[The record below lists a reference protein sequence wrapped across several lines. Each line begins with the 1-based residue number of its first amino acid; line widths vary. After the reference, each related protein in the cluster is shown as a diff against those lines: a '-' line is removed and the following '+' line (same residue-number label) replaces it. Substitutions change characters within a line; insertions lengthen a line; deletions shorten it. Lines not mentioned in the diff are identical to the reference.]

1 MDSAAFY
8 ILLFVHLSGLVLGF
22 GSVLV
27 TDLYGVLWLAGRQPY
42 RQVVAVSAVTEKF
55 VWVGWSVMIAAG
67 IPLVIIKGQVD
78 NLMWIK
84 LFFVALIGVNGLALH
99 QVQKRAAE
107 FDEGDE
113 LPSRF
118 IVWSAMA
125 LFVSQVGWW
134 GAVLIGFLHRHV
146 QSVIEWPPAPW
157 PVLAPAL
164 LLLALGGIGLV
175 ARAITHWGLDDPS
188 IPVDQNASR

>member
-1 MDSAAFY
+1 MDSTAFY

-27 TDLYGVLWLAGRQPY
+27 TDLYGALWLIGRQPY

-55 VWVGWSVMIAAG
+55 VWAGWTLMITAG
-67 IPLVIIKGQVD
+67 IPLIVIKGQID

-99 QVQKRAAE
+99 RVQQRA
-107 FDEGDE
+107 GDFGPGDA

-118 IVWSAMA
+118 VVWSALS

-134 GAVLIGFLHRHV
+134 SAMLIGFLHRHV
-146 QSVIEWPPAPW
+146 QSVIQWPPAPW
-157 PVLAPAL
+157 PVLAPVL
-164 LLLALGGIGLV
+164 LLLGLGTLGLII
-175 ARAITHWGLDDPS
+175 RAITHWGLDDPTVA
-188 IPVDQNASR
+188 VDQQ

>member
-1 MDSAAFY
+1 MDSTAFY

-27 TDLYGVLWLAGRQPY
+27 TDLYGALWLVGRQPY
-42 RQVVAVSAVTEKF
+42 RQIVAVSAVTAKF

-67 IPLVIIKGQVD
+67 IPLAVIKGEVD

-99 QVQKRAAE
+99 RVQKRAAD
-107 FDEGDE
+107 FGPDDE

-118 IVWSAMA
+118 IVWSTMS
-125 LFVSQVGWW
+125 LFVSQIGWW

-146 QSVIEWPPAPW
+146 QSVIQWPPAPW
-157 PVLAPAL
+157 PVLGPVL
-164 LLLALGGIGLV
+164 LLLGLGALGLV
-175 ARAITHWGLDDPS
+175 IRAITHWGLDDPS
-188 IPVDQNASR
+188 IAVDRR